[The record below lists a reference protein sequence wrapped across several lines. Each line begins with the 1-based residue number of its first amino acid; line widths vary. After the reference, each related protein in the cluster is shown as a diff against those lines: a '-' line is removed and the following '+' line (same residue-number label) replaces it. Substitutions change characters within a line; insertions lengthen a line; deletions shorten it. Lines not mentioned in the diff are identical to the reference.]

1 MSTLAALAAALQ
13 QSRGVAHKCDIA
25 EVMRRLNIGGNSA
38 IRVGDDC
45 AAIPDHGPDG
55 DGFLLLAIEGFM
67 NEFVAVE
74 PEFAG
79 WCGVMVNVSDIY
91 AMGGRPIAVVDALWS
106 QGSERGARI
115 LQGLADAARVYGV
128 PVVGGHSNARC
139 DREQFSVA
147 ILGRA
152 KKLLSSFDARP
163 GDVLI
168 SVIDLRGRYR
178 EHFSNWDASSGA
190 PALRLR
196 GDLDLLPQIAEAG
209 LCCAAK
215 DISQAGLLG
224 TAMMLLECSGIGATI
239 KVDAVP
245 RPADVDRER
254 WLLQTFPSYGFLLAV
269 PPRHVADVIARFES
283 HALSAAMIG
292 VCDDSRCLRLRGGS
306 ETEIVWNFAT
316 ATMTGCGPSARVS
329 CSPIRSPGLAHA

>member
-1 MSTLAALAAALQ
+1 MSTLAELAAALQ

-25 EVMRRLNIGGNSA
+25 DVMRRLNIGGSSA

-45 AAIPDHGPDG
+45 AVIPNHGPDG
-55 DGFLLLAIEGFM
+55 EGFLLLAIEGFM

-106 QGSERGARI
+106 QGSERGARV
-115 LQGLADAARVYGV
+115 LQGLADAARVYNV

-139 DREQFSVA
+139 DREQLSVA

-152 KKLLSSFDARP
+152 RKLLSSFDARP
-163 GDVLI
+163 GDMLI
-168 SVIDLRGRYR
+168 SVVDLRGQYR
-178 EHFSNWDASSGA
+178 KHFSNWDASSGA

-209 LCCAAK
+209 LSIAAK

-239 KVDAVP
+239 EVDAVP
-245 RPADVDRER
+245 RPAEVDRVR
-254 WLLQTFPSYGFLLAV
+254 WLLDTFPSYGFLLAV
-269 PPRHVADVIARFES
+269 PPKHVAEVIARFES
-283 HALSAAMIG
+283 HSLSAAMIG
-292 VCDDSRCLRLRGGS
+292 ICDDTRCLRLRAGS
-306 ETEIVWNFAT
+306 ETESVWDFST
-316 ATMTGCGPSARVS
+316 APMIGCGPSAQVS
-329 CSPIRSPGLAHA
+329 CSHTKSPFFTHA